1 MHLIFTPGTALSF
14 VALLRHQGLPISE
27 VATHYLE
34 FAYLSHHTNDSSY
47 LAVSRSAYLHLAQM
61 DAREELGGLF
71 PSFINVIGTQPEA
84 SGKETGCPLGANS
97 DSFYE
102 YLLKSYLLTRDTLPL
117 SMYVRAANALSTK
130 ALSEVVDH
138 RPRVPAHVKKKWL
151 FSHCLASGTIVPLQ
165 GL

>member
-1 MHLIFTPGTALSF
+1 MTLPCN
-14 VALLRHQGLPISE
+14 QGLPLAE

-34 FAYLSHHTNDSSY
+34 FAYLSHLTNDTSY
-47 LAVSRSAYLHLAQM
+47 LAISRSVYLHLAQM
-61 DAREELGGLF
+61 DAREQLGGLF
-71 PSFINVIGTQPEA
+71 PSFVNVVGAHPEA

-117 SMYVRAANALSTK
+117 GMYVRAATALATK

-138 RPRVPAHVKKKWL
+138 RPRLPAHVNKKWL

-165 GL
+165 GLRNVAMR